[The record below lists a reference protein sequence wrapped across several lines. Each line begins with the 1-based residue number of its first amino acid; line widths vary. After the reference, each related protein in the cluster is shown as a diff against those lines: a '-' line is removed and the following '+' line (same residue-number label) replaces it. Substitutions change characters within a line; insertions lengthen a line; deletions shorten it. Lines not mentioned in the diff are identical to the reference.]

1 MSAIKRLIEDILEM
15 YDAEGMTI
23 TEIAEAKGLTETEVY
38 EIVSEYSESFNI
50 T

>member
-1 MSAIKRLIEDILEM
+1 MSAVKRLIEDILEM
-15 YDAEGMTI
+15 YDVEGKTI

-50 T
+50 S